1 MRASGAASSPDQEKA
16 MRTRFALTN
25 TILALAFVVAGC
37 ASSGA
42 TSTGGSTAA
51 ASGPASPI
59 SIVVDNNTTGL
70 NAFTISISK
79 SNGGSGNKVLGPVDA
94 GRRKTFS
101 YDATEGNY
109 QLIAKRAGAPP
120 TEQPL
125 TSQVIQINGATTV
138 TWHLQTNTI
147 VEGQ

>member
-1 MRASGAASSPDQEKA
+1 MRASGADSSPDQEKA

-25 TILALAFVVAGC
+25 TILALVFVAAGC

-42 TSTGGSTAA
+42 SSTGASAA
-51 ASGPASPI
+51 AAGPASPI

-79 SNGGSGNKVLGPVDA
+79 SNGSAGNKTLGPVDA
-94 GRRKTFS
+94 GRKKTFS

-125 TSQVIQINGATTV
+125 TSQVLQINGPTTI